1 MVFCGFPSVLGVV
14 TWHDR
19 DVDDVLEELDSGR
32 EGLSESTAERRLAEH
47 GPNRLDEGEST
58 SALSLFVAQF
68 REALVYLLVVAA
80 ALSLAVGL
88 LPGSEPKY
96 VDAGLILLILL
107 ANGVFGFVQ
116 DYRAE
121 RSMAALRAMAS
132 PDATVVRDGEERT
145 IPAADLV
152 PGDVVVLTAGDA
164 VPADARVLESQALS
178 VDESALTGESLPVD
192 KRPDAVAADTPL
204 AERTSMV
211 YMNTAATK
219 GRGRAVVVETGMET
233 EVGGIATGLAS
244 VEDEETPF
252 AREVD
257 ELGRRIGLGVVTLAG
272 LVAAIQFLFTST
284 DVVTIALT
292 AITLAVA
299 AVPEGLPA
307 VVTLTLALGS
317 QRLLEKNAL
326 VRRLPVVESLGS
338 VDVVA
343 TDKTGT
349 LTENR
354 MTVTRVDAGGRTYAV
369 EGDAEAVDGQIRR
382 VEGGEGPEA
391 SSDGGDA
398 RADAPGGRESDAT
411 ADAAAGEPGT
421 DDGTAAA
428 GDEGTAA
435 ADDALAAVL
444 RCGVVCND
452 ATFDP
457 DAEDA
462 LAGDPTEAALLV
474 AAAKA
479 DVTPEVE
486 RVGEV
491 AFTSERKRMT
501 VVARDRDGYRSTDAS
516 DDGSEDDA
524 TAYTKGAPGA
534 VLDVCDTILV
544 DGRVQPLTEERRA
557 AVMERTEAFAGDAL
571 RVLGFATR
579 ALDEAA
585 VDAAVDAGGVADE
598 GVESEMTF
606 LGLQGMLD
614 PPRAEVSDAIADCH
628 GAGVRV
634 LMMTGDN
641 AVTGSAIAEQV
652 GIDATGALTG
662 PEVAAMDD
670 AELAA
675 AVESVD
681 VFARMSPD
689 HKLRVLRALQ
699 DADHSVA
706 MTGDGV
712 NDAPSLRGA
721 DVGIAMGQRG
731 TDVAKGAADI
741 VLRDDN
747 FATIRDAIAE
757 GRGIFD
763 NVRKFVNYLLSAN
776 AGEVLVVFFG
786 VLVGSALFP
795 GLFEGDVD
803 VLVLTPVMLLW
814 INLVTDGLPALAL
827 GSDPKADDV
836 MRRDPRPSSESVI
849 HTRMI
854 ASIFG
859 IGATMTVTGLAAF
872 FYTLADTGDI
882 VRAQTVLF
890 TFLVA
895 VELVRIQ
902 LIRGRYGQPLRSN
915 PWLVAAI
922 LASLA
927 LQALV
932 LYTPLNDLFTVVPLG
947 VDGLGVV
954 AAGGVAFLVLG
965 SLVERALDRVVAD
978 RRAS

>member
-1 MVFCGFPSVLGVV
+1 MVFSGFPSVIGVV

-19 DVDDVLEELDSGR
+19 GVDDVLEDLDSSR
-32 EGLSESTAERRLAEH
+32 EGLSEATAERRLAEH

-88 LPGSEPKY
+88 IPGSEPNY

-121 RSMAALRAMAS
+121 RSMAALRAMAT
-132 PDATVVRDGEERT
+132 PDATVVRGGEEQT
-145 IPAADLV
+145 IPAEELV

-192 KRPDAVAADTPL
+192 KRPDAVASDTPL
-204 AERTSMV
+204 AERTSMA

-219 GRGRAVVVETGMET
+219 GRGRAVVVDTGMGT

-257 ELGRRIGLGVVTLAG
+257 ELGRRIGLGVVTLAV
-272 LVAAIQFLFTST
+272 LVAAIQFLLTST

-317 QRLLEKNAL
+317 QRLLDRNAL

-354 MTVTRVDAGGRTYAV
+354 MTVTRVHAGGRTYAV
-369 EGDAEAVDGQIRR
+369 EGDAESADGELRR
-382 VEGGEGPEA
+382 VEEGERPAA
-391 SSDGGDA
+391 SSDGGDPRADPATGADAEEA
-398 RADAPGGRESDAT
+398 RADEG
-411 ADAAAGEPGT
+411 ADADAEEART
-421 DDGTAAA
+421 
-428 GDEGTAA
+428 DEGAVVDV
-435 ADDALAAVL
+435 DDALAGVL

-457 DAEDA
+457 DAEDP

-479 DVTPEVE
+479 DVAPEFE

-501 VVARDRDGYRSTDAS
+501 VVARNRDGYRPVDANEDAS
-516 DDGSEDDA
+516 DDGA
-524 TAYTKGAPGA
+524 TAYTKGAPEA
-534 VLDVCDTILV
+534 VLDVCDTVLV
-544 DGRVQPLTEERRA
+544 DGSVEPLTDERRA

-579 ALDEAA
+579 ALDADA
-585 VDAAVDAGGVADE
+585 VDAAVDDGVADDS
-598 GVESEMTF
+598 VESGMTF

-634 LMMTGDN
+634 VMMTGDN

-670 AELAA
+670 DELHD

-712 NDAPSLRGA
+712 NDAPRSAAPTSASRWGSA
-721 DVGIAMGQRG
+721 GPTSRRARRTSCCG
-731 TDVAKGAADI
+731 TTTSRRSATPSRRDVASS
-741 VLRDDN
+741 
-747 FATIRDAIAE
+747 TT
-757 GRGIFD
+757 
-763 NVRKFVNYLLSAN
+763 S
-776 AGEVLVVFFG
+776 
-786 VLVGSALFP
+786 GS
-795 GLFEGDVD
+795 
-803 VLVLTPVMLLW
+803 
-814 INLVTDGLPALAL
+814 
-827 GSDPKADDV
+827 S
-836 MRRDPRPSSESVI
+836 
-849 HTRMI
+849 
-854 ASIFG
+854 
-859 IGATMTVTGLAAF
+859 
-872 FYTLADTGDI
+872 
-882 VRAQTVLF
+882 
-890 TFLVA
+890 
-895 VELVRIQ
+895 
-902 LIRGRYGQPLRSN
+902 
-915 PWLVAAI
+915 
-922 LASLA
+922 
-927 LQALV
+927 
-932 LYTPLNDLFTVVPLG
+932 
-947 VDGLGVV
+947 
-954 AAGGVAFLVLG
+954 
-965 SLVERALDRVVAD
+965 
-978 RRAS
+978 

>member
-1 MVFCGFPSVLGVV
+1 M

-19 DVDDVLEELDSGR
+19 DAEDVLEALDSSR
-32 EGLSESTAERRLAEH
+32 DGLSEAAAERRLAEH

-58 SALSLFVAQF
+58 SALALFVAQF

-80 ALSLAVGL
+80 GLSLAVGL

-121 RSMAALRAMAS
+121 RSMAALRAMAT
-132 PDATVVRDGEERT
+132 PDATVVRGGEEQT
-145 IPAADLV
+145 IPAEELV

-192 KRPDAVAADTPL
+192 KRPDAVASDTPL
-204 AERTSMV
+204 AERTSMA

-219 GRGRAVVVETGMET
+219 GRGRAVVVETGMGT

-257 ELGRRIGLGVVTLAG
+257 ELGRRIGLGVVTLAV
-272 LVAAIQFLFTST
+272 LVAAIQFLLTST

-354 MTVTRVDAGGRTYAV
+354 MTVTRVHAGGRTYAV
-369 EGDAEAVDGQIRR
+369 GGDAESADGELRP
-382 VEGGEGPEA
+382 VEDGERSAA
-391 SSDGGDA
+391 SGDGGDP
-398 RADAPGGRESDAT
+398 RADSAT
-411 ADAAAGEPGT
+411 GADADESRTDEGADVDAGESRTSEGS
-421 DDGTAAA
+421 G
-428 GDEGTAA
+428 GDV
-435 ADDALAAVL
+435 DDALAGVL

-457 DAEDA
+457 DAADS

-479 DVTPEVE
+479 DVVPEVE

-501 VVARDRDGYRSTDAS
+501 VVARDRDDYHPVDAKEDAS
-516 DDGSEDDA
+516 EDGA

-534 VLDVCDTILV
+534 VLDVCDTVLV
-544 DGRVQPLTEERRA
+544 DGNVEPLTDERRT

-579 ALDEAA
+579 ALDADA
-585 VDAAVDAGGVADE
+585 VDAAVDDGGVADE
-598 GVESEMTF
+598 GVESGMTF

-614 PPRAEVSDAIADCH
+614 PPRAEVPDAIADCH

-634 LMMTGDN
+634 VMMTGDN

-670 AELAA
+670 AELHD

-699 DADHSVA
+699 AADHSVA

-731 TDVAKGAADI
+731 TDVAKGAADV

-747 FATIRDAIAE
+747 FATIRDAVAE

-763 NVRKFVNYLLSAN
+763 NIRKFVNLLLSAN
-776 AGEVLVVFFG
+776 TGEVLTVFVG
-786 VLVGSALFP
+786 VLIGSAFFPRLFAAQSEA
-795 GLFEGDVD
+795 LI
-803 VLVLTPVMLLW
+803 LTPVMLLW

-827 GSDPKADDV
+827 GVDPKADDV
-836 MRRDPRPSSESVI
+836 LDREPRDPDESVI
-849 HTRMI
+849 DRRVVLSVLT
-854 ASIFG
+854 
-859 IGATMTVTGLAAF
+859 IGVTVTVAGLALF
-872 FYTLADTGDI
+872 FESLSTFESL
-882 VRAQTVLF
+882 VRAQTLLF
-890 TFLVA
+890 TFFVVA
-895 VELVRIQ
+895 EMGVIQ
-902 LIRGRYGQPLRSN
+902 VIRHRFGASLLSN
-915 PWLVAAI
+915 RWLVAAV
-922 LASLA
+922 AGSVA
-927 LQALV
+927 LQLLV
-932 LYTPLNDLFTVVPLG
+932 LYTPLAG
-947 VDGLGVV
+947 VFDVFGLALPGWERIGLAVGVV
-954 AAGGVAFLVLG
+954 LVINFLLSAAY
-965 SLVERALDRVVAD
+965 ERVLDR
-978 RRAS
+978 AS

>member
-1 MVFCGFPSVLGVV
+1 
-14 TWHDR
+14 
-19 DVDDVLEELDSGR
+19 VDDVLEELNSSR
-32 EGLSESTAERRLAEH
+32 EGLSEATAERRLAEH
-47 GPNRLDEGEST
+47 GPNRLEEGEST
-58 SALSLFVAQF
+58 SALALFVSQF

-80 ALSLAVGL
+80 GVSLAVGL
-88 LPGSEPKY
+88 LPESEPKY
-96 VDAGLILLILL
+96 VDASLILLILL

-145 IPAADLV
+145 IPAAEVV

-164 VPADARVLESQALS
+164 VPADARVLESRALS

-192 KRPDAVAADTPL
+192 KRPDPVAGETPL

-219 GRGRAVVVETGMET
+219 GRGRAVVVETGMGT

-257 ELGRRIGLGVVTLAG
+257 ELGRRIGLGVVLLAV
-272 LVAAIQFLFTST
+272 LVAAIQFFLTAT
-284 DVVTIALT
+284 DVVTVALT

-317 QRLLEKNAL
+317 QRLLQKHAL

-354 MTVTRVDAGGRTYAV
+354 MTVTRVHAGGRTDAV
-369 EGDAEAVDGQIRR
+369 EGDAESADGDIHS
-382 VEGGEGPEA
+382 VEADDSPAA

-398 RADAPGGRESDAT
+398 QADSTANAEPDESRADSTASVAGREPG
-411 ADAAAGEPGT
+411 ADDRPAVAVA
-421 DDGTAAA
+421 
-428 GDEGTAA
+428 
-435 ADDALAAVL
+435 DALADVL
-444 RCGVVCND
+444 RGGVVCND

-457 DAEDA
+457 DAEDS

-479 DVTPEVE
+479 DVSPAVE

-491 AFTSERKRMT
+491 AFTSDRKRMT
-501 VVARDRDGYRSTDAS
+501 VVARDQDGYRPFEAAGGGGRVDAP
-516 DDGSEDDA
+516 DGSA

-534 VLDVCDTILV
+534 VLAVCERILV
-544 DGRVQPLTEERRA
+544 DGSVKPLTDERRA
-557 AVMERTEAFAGDAL
+557 AVIERTEAFAGDAL

-579 ALDEAA
+579 PLDEAT

-598 GVESEMTF
+598 SVESGLTF

-614 PPRAEVSDAIADCH
+614 PPRAEVHDAIADCH
-628 GAGVRV
+628 DAGVRV
-634 LMMTGDN
+634 VMMTGDN

-652 GIDATGALTG
+652 GIDATDALTG
-662 PEVAAMDD
+662 PDVAAMDD
-670 AELAA
+670 DDLSSV
-675 AVESVD
+675 VESVA

-699 DADHSVA
+699 DGDHSVA

-731 TDVAKGAADI
+731 TDVAKGAADV

-747 FATIRDAIAE
+747 FSTIRDAIAE

-827 GSDPKADDV
+827 GSDPKAEDV

-849 HTRMI
+849 NARMI

-859 IGATMTVTGLAAF
+859 IGGAMTVTGLAAF
-872 FYTLADTGDI
+872 FHALATTGNL

-890 TFLVA
+890 SFLVA

-902 LIRGRYGQPLRSN
+902 LIRSRYGQPLRSN
-915 PWLVAAI
+915 PYLAVAI

-932 LYTPLNDLFTVVPLG
+932 VYTPLNDLFAVVPLG

-954 AAGGVAFLVLG
+954 AVAALAFLALG
-965 SLVERALDRVVAD
+965 LAVERTLGRVVPG
-978 RRAS
+978 SETG

>member
-1 MVFCGFPSVLGVV
+1 VS
-14 TWHDR
+14 WHDCPA
-19 DVDDVLEELDSGR
+19 DEVLEELDSSP
-32 EGLSESTAERRLAEH
+32 EGLSEAAAERRLAEH
-47 GPNRLDEGEST
+47 GPNRLAEGEST
-58 SALSLFVAQF
+58 SALALFVSQF

-80 ALSLAVGL
+80 GVSLAVGL

-96 VDAGLILLILL
+96 VDASLILLILL

-132 PDATVVRDGEERT
+132 PEATVVRDDEERT
-145 IPAADLV
+145 IPAAAVV

-164 VPADARVLESQALS
+164 VPADARVVESQALS

-192 KRPDAVAADTPL
+192 KRPDPVAGETPL

-219 GRGRAVVVETGMET
+219 GRGRAVVVETGMGT

-257 ELGRRIGLGVVTLAG
+257 DLGRRIGLGVVALAV
-272 LVAAIQFLFTST
+272 LVAVIQFFLTAT

-317 QRLLEKNAL
+317 QRLLKRNAL

-354 MTVTRVDAGGRTYAV
+354 MTVTRVHAGGRTYVV
-369 EGDAEAVDGQIRR
+369 EGDAETADGGIHP
-382 VEGGEGPEA
+382 VERGEREAA

-398 RADAPGGRESDAT
+398 GT
-411 ADAAAGEPGT
+411 DAATSVASEEPPV
-421 DDGTAAA
+421 DERTAV
-428 GDEGTAA
+428 D
-435 ADDALAAVL
+435 ADDALADVL

-457 DAEDA
+457 DAEDS

-479 DVTPEVE
+479 AVSPAVE

-501 VVARDRDGYRSTDAS
+501 VVARDQDDYRPFEATGGRGRVDAP
-516 DDGSEDDA
+516 DGSV
-524 TAYTKGAPGA
+524 TAYTKGAPEA
-534 VLDVCDTILV
+534 VLDACETIIV
-544 DGRVQPLTEERRA
+544 DGSVKALTDERRA
-557 AVMERTEAFAGDAL
+557 VVTERTEAFAGDAL

-579 ALDEAA
+579 PLDEDA
-585 VDAAVDAGGVADE
+585 VEATVDEGGVADAS
-598 GVESEMTF
+598 VESGLTF

-614 PPRAEVSDAIADCH
+614 PPRAEVPDAIADCH

-634 LMMTGDN
+634 VMMTGDN

-652 GIDATGALTG
+652 GIDATDALTG
-662 PEVAAMDD
+662 PNVAAMDD
-670 AELAA
+670 DDLRD

-731 TDVAKGAADI
+731 TDVAKGAADV

-747 FATIRDAIAE
+747 FSTIRDAIAE

-786 VLVGSALFP
+786 VLVGSSLFP

-827 GSDPKADDV
+827 GSDPKADDA
-836 MRRDPRPSSESVI
+836 MRRDPRPSNESVI
-849 HTRMI
+849 DARMV

-859 IGATMTVTGLAAF
+859 IGAAMTVTGLAAF
-872 FYTLADTGDI
+872 FYALATTGDL

-915 PWLVAAI
+915 PWLVVAI
-922 LASLA
+922 IASLA
-927 LQALV
+927 LQAV
-932 LYTPLNDLFTVVPLG
+932 VVYTPLNELFSVVPLG

-954 AAGGVAFLVLG
+954 ATAAGAFLGLG
-965 SLVERALDRVVAD
+965 WFVERTLDRVVSD
-978 RRAS
+978 EGRA

>member
-1 MVFCGFPSVLGVV
+1 
-14 TWHDR
+14 
-19 DVDDVLEELDSGR
+19 VDDVLEELNSSR
-32 EGLSESTAERRLAEH
+32 EGLSEATAERRLAEH
-47 GPNRLDEGEST
+47 GPNRLEEGEST
-58 SALSLFVAQF
+58 SALALFVSQF

-80 ALSLAVGL
+80 GVSLAVGL
-88 LPGSEPKY
+88 LPESEPKY
-96 VDAGLILLILL
+96 VDASLILLILL

-145 IPAADLV
+145 IPAAEVV

-164 VPADARVLESQALS
+164 VPADARVLESRALS

-192 KRPDAVAADTPL
+192 KRPDPVAGETPL

-219 GRGRAVVVETGMET
+219 GRGRAVVVETGMGT

-257 ELGRRIGLGVVTLAG
+257 ELGRRIGLGVVLLAV
-272 LVAAIQFLFTST
+272 LVAAIQFFLTAT
-284 DVVTIALT
+284 DVVTVALT

-317 QRLLEKNAL
+317 QRLLQKHAL

-354 MTVTRVDAGGRTYAV
+354 MTVTRVHAGGRTDAV
-369 EGDAEAVDGQIRR
+369 EGDAESADGEIRP
-382 VEGGEGPEA
+382 VEAGERLST

-398 RADAPGGRESDAT
+398 RADAATSVASDESG
-411 ADAAAGEPGT
+411 ADERPAVGVT
-421 DDGTAAA
+421 
-428 GDEGTAA
+428 
-435 ADDALAAVL
+435 DALADVL

-457 DAEDA
+457 NAEDS

-479 DVTPEVE
+479 DVSPAVE

-491 AFTSERKRMT
+491 AFTSDRKRMT
-501 VVARDRDGYRSTDAS
+501 VVARDQDGYRPFEAAGGGGRVDAP
-516 DDGSEDDA
+516 DGSA

-534 VLDVCDTILV
+534 VLAVCERILV
-544 DGRVQPLTEERRA
+544 DGSVKPLTDERRA
-557 AVMERTEAFAGDAL
+557 AVIERTEAFAGDAL

-579 ALDEAA
+579 PLDEAT

-598 GVESEMTF
+598 SVESGLTF

-614 PPRAEVSDAIADCH
+614 PPRAEVHDAIADCH
-628 GAGVRV
+628 DAGVRV
-634 LMMTGDN
+634 VMMTGDN

-652 GIDATGALTG
+652 GIDATDALTG
-662 PEVAAMDD
+662 PDVAAMDD
-670 AELAA
+670 DDLSSV
-675 AVESVD
+675 VESVA

-699 DADHSVA
+699 DGDHSVA

-731 TDVAKGAADI
+731 TDVAKGAADV

-747 FATIRDAIAE
+747 FSTIRDAIAE

-827 GSDPKADDV
+827 GSDPKAEDV

-849 HTRMI
+849 NARMI

-859 IGATMTVTGLAAF
+859 IGGAMTVTGLAAF
-872 FYTLADTGDI
+872 FHALATTGNL

-890 TFLVA
+890 SFLVA

-902 LIRGRYGQPLRSN
+902 LIRSRYGQPLRSN
-915 PWLVAAI
+915 PYLAVAI

-932 LYTPLNDLFTVVPLG
+932 VYTPLNDLFAVVPLG

-954 AAGGVAFLVLG
+954 AVAALAFLALG
-965 SLVERALDRVVAD
+965 LAVERTLGRVVPG
-978 RRAS
+978 SETG

>member
-1 MVFCGFPSVLGVV
+1 MGVRFYRIECQRVVFSGFPSPLRVV
-14 TWHDR
+14 TWYDR
-19 DVDDVLEELDSGR
+19 PVDDVFDDLDSGR
-32 EGLSESTAERRLAEH
+32 EGLDEATAGRRLEAH
-47 GPNRLDEGEST
+47 GPNRLAEGESA
-58 SALSLFVAQF
+58 SALALFLSQF

-88 LPGSEPKY
+88 LPGSEPSY

-121 RSMAALRAMAS
+121 RSMAALREMAA
-132 PDATVVRDGEERT
+132 PDATVVREGEERT
-145 IPAADLV
+145 IPATEVV
-152 PGDVVVLTAGDA
+152 PGDVVVLSAGDA
-164 VPADARVLESQALS
+164 VPADARVVESQALS
-178 VDESALTGESLPVD
+178 VDESALTGESLPVE
-192 KRPDAVAADTPL
+192 KRPEPVTEETAL

-257 ELGRRIGLGVVTLAG
+257 ELGRRIGLGVVTLAV
-272 LVAAIQFLFTST
+272 LVAAIQFLLTST

-317 QRLLEKNAL
+317 QRLLARNAL

-354 MTVTRVDAGGRTYAV
+354 MTVTRVQAGGRTYAV
-369 EGDAEAVDGQIRR
+369 EGGAESADGDVVP
-382 VEGGEGPEA
+382 VEEADRSEPNGEQCAP
-391 SSDGGDA
+391 SSDGG
-398 RADAPGGRESDAT
+398 RERSE
-411 ADAAAGEPGT
+411 AGERR
-421 DDGTAAA
+421 
-428 GDEGTAA
+428 
-435 ADDALAAVL
+435 ALEAVL

-457 DAEDA
+457 AAEDS
-462 LAGDPTEAALLV
+462 LSGDPTEAALLV

-479 DVTPEVE
+479 DVAPESE

-501 VVARDRDGYRSTDAS
+501 VVARDRDEYRPVAE
-516 DDGSEDDA
+516 GSEAGEGAQGGA
-524 TAYTKGAPGA
+524 TAYTKGVPEA
-534 VLDVCDTILV
+534 VLDVCETILV
-544 DGRVQPLTEERRA
+544 DGSVEPLRAAHRR
-557 AVMERTEAFAGDAL
+557 AVMEGTEAFAGDAL

-579 ALDEAA
+579 ALDADA
-585 VDAAVDAGGVADE
+585 VDAAVDADGVADE
-598 GVESEMTF
+598 SVESGMTF

-614 PPRAEVSDAIADCH
+614 PPRAEVPDAIADCH

-634 LMMTGDN
+634 VMMTGDN
-641 AVTGSAIAEQV
+641 AVTGSAIADQV
-652 GIDATGALTG
+652 GIDATDARTGAD
-662 PEVAAMDD
+662 VADMND
-670 AELAA
+670 AELSD

-699 DADHSVA
+699 AADHSVA

-731 TDVAKGAADI
+731 TDVAKGAADV

-786 VLVGSALFP
+786 VLVGTALFP

-803 VLVLTPVMLLW
+803 VLVLTPIMLLW

-827 GSDPKADDV
+827 GSDPKAEDV

-849 HTRMI
+849 HRRMI
-854 ASIFG
+854 ASILG
-859 IGATMTVTGLAAF
+859 IGAAMTITGLAAF
-872 FYTLADTGDI
+872 FYALADTGDL

-902 LIRGRYGQPLRSN
+902 LVRGRYGQSLRSN
-915 PWLVAAI
+915 PWLVAA
-922 LASLA
+922 LLGSLA

-932 LYTPLNDLFTVVPLG
+932 LYTPLNDLFAVVPLG

-954 AAGGVAFLVLG
+954 AVAGLGFLVVG
-965 SLVERALDRVVAD
+965 SLVERTLDRVVPE
-978 RRAS
+978 RST